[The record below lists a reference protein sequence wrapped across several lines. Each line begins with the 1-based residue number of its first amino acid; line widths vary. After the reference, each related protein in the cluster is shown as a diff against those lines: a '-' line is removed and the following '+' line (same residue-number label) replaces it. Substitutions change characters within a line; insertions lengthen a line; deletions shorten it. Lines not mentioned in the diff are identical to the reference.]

1 VNEMKKTNIK
11 NFDEAIDTL
20 IETDLKLS
28 DVLFFIT
35 RHKKL
40 DRKTK
45 LKILNR
51 IVEIEC
57 SIIKLME
64 EFYVLSESEEYEK
77 D

>member
-1 VNEMKKTNIK
+1 MKKTNIK